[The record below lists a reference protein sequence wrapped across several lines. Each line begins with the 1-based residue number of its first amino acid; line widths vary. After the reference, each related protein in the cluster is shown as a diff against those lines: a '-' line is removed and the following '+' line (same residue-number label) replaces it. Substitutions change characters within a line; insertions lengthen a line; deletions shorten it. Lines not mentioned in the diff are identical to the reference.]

1 MSSEAELV
9 INIWEAMRD
18 HLPVAKRP
26 ELAKDLLYAVIGYGF
41 DSVEL
46 ASIVDE
52 DIDLT
57 NAYEEVFA
65 ADEDEDE
72 DDESFDEDD

>member
-9 INIWEAMRD
+9 ISIWESMRD
-18 HLPVAKRP
+18 HIPHQKRTD
-26 ELAKDLLYAVIGYGF
+26 LAKDLISAFAEYGF

-52 DIDLT
+52 DPDLT
-57 NAYEEVFA
+57 LAYEEVFA
-65 ADEDEDE
+65 AEEDEDEDE
-72 DDESFDEDD
+72 ESFDEEE